1 MKATGRA
8 RAFFTSALLFLFL
21 LLPASAMGAV
31 KHVTEIGAGAKDGS
45 SWANAYG
52 EAEFRAVLSTS
63 AGTEFWLAAGE
74 YSPGDQENESF
85 VPADGVTVYGG
96 FKGDE
101 TSKDARDPQKNV
113 TVLTGRISGTKNNYS
128 VVWVENGQ
136 KLTLDGLT
144 VTGGKGGENGGAVVC
159 SDNAELTAINC
170 RFAGNSAHL
179 GGAIY
184 NSAGGILKV
193 KNCVFEGNSAVG
205 TGAWGG
211 AVFNKWY
218 CEVEDCSFENNT
230 ASWPGGAIHNGQ
242 GGFKLTVR
250 SSAFYRNSST
260 NSGGGAIF
268 SYADL
273 LVVNSTFVEN
283 SAAFYGGGA
292 ISCSKDSTSKII
304 NCTFK
309 DNKTNKGSG
318 EAVRN
323 SESNSFKAVNS
334 IFWGGGTTGQIAT
347 ENPVTLPEITYCII
361 QGGYDGNDAANRII
375 NRDPRLGAF
384 KDNGGPTKT
393 AALLAGSPAIDAG
406 TSAGAPGADQRGVT
420 RPKGAGYDMGAYE
433 YDGTSSGGGGCS
445 AAPMGGPSFLLL
457 TLPLAAL
464 FRKRS

>member
-1 MKATGRA
+1 MSAAVRTKFR
-8 RAFFTSALLFLFL
+8 FLSALLFFFL

-31 KHVTEIGAGAKDGS
+31 LHVTEIGAGVKDGS
-45 SWANAYG
+45 SWANAFG
-52 EAEFRAVLSTS
+52 EAEFRAALSVS

-74 YSPGDQENESF
+74 YSPGDQEDESF
-85 VPADGVTVYGG
+85 VPAGGVSVYGG
-96 FKGDE
+96 FGGDE
-101 TSKDARDPQKNV
+101 TSRDARDPQKNV
-113 TVLTGRISGTKNNYS
+113 TILTGRISGTKNNRT
-128 VVWVENGQ
+128 VVWVENDK

-144 VTGGKGGENGGAVVC
+144 VTGGKGGEYGGAVMC
-159 SDNAELTAINC
+159 ADNAELTAINC
-170 RFAGNSAHL
+170 RFAGNSAKY

-193 KNCVFEGNSAVG
+193 KNCVFDENSAVG

-250 SSAFYRNSST
+250 SSAFYGNSST
-260 NSGGGAIF
+260 SSGGGAIF

-273 LVVNSTFVEN
+273 LVLNSTFVEN

-292 ISCSKDSTSKII
+292 ISCSLDSTSKII

-323 SESNSFKAVNS
+323 SKSNGFKAVNS
-334 IFWGGGTTGQIAT
+334 IFWGGGTTEQIAT
-347 ENPVTLPEITYCII
+347 EDPVTPPEITYCII

-375 NRDPRLGAF
+375 DRDPRLGAF

-406 TSAGAPGADQRGVT
+406 TSAEAPGTDQRGET
-420 RPKGAGYDMGAYE
+420 RPKGTGYDIGAYE
-433 YDGTSSGGGGCS
+433 YDGALSGGGGCS
-445 AAPMGGPSFLLL
+445 AVPVGELSSLLL
-457 TLPLAAL
+457 ILPLGVL
-464 FRKRS
+464 FIRRR